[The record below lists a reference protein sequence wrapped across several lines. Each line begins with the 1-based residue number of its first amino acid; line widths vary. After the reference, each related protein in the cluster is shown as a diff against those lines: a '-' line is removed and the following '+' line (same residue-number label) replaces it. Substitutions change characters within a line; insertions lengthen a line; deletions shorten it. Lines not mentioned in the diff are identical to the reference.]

1 MINSVEFDLQAFEA
15 TKKEAEK
22 AFQKLGEMPARK
34 VLIEAANDGL
44 VNALRRHFAMRE
56 QEMPKSTGFP
66 WFGQPYPKRYF
77 WRGTRG
83 TSVAEQI
90 RVTLSSPSRLVG
102 QVSISSPALAHKLAR
117 NPPEIRPKGGRRYLA
132 IPANPV
138 AAGWDRRPRD
148 FPGGLRFAFSKTPD
162 GNWLASLVAAGN
174 YKRKDGRLA
183 MTGRGGK
190 DGANDVV
197 YWLVHK
203 VRTRHDPH
211 AMPTQESQLN
221 AATEAVRMAVL
232 KILAKRDASASM

>member
-22 AFQKLGEMPARK
+22 AFRKLGETPARK

-77 WRGTRG
+77 WQGT
-83 TSVAEQI
+83 
-90 RVTLSSPSRLVG
+90 
-102 QVSISSPALAHKLAR
+102 
-117 NPPEIRPKGGRRYLA
+117 
-132 IPANPV
+132 
-138 AAGWDRRPRD
+138 RD

-162 GNWLASLVAAGN
+162 GSWLASLVAAGN

-221 AATEAVRMAVL
+221 AATAAVMIAVL
-232 KILAKRDASASM
+232 KILAKRYPRASM

>member
-1 MINSVEFDLQAFEA
+1 MISSVEFDLQAFEA

-22 AFQKLGEMPARK
+22 AFRRLGEAPARK
-34 VLIEAANDGL
+34 ALIEAANEGL

-56 QEMPKSTGFP
+56 KEMPKSTGFP
-66 WFGQPYPKRYF
+66 WFGQHYPKRYF

-83 TSVAEQI
+83 TSVSEQV

-138 AAGWDRRPRD
+138 SAGWDGRPRD

-162 GNWLASLVAAGN
+162 GNWLASLIAAGN

-183 MTGRGGK
+183 KTGRGGK
-190 DGANDVV
+190 EGANEVV

-203 VRTRHDPH
+203 VRTRRDPS
-211 AMPTQESQLN
+211 AMPAQRVQVN
-221 AATEAVRMAVL
+221 AATAAVRTAVR
-232 KILAKRDASASM
+232 KILSK